1 MPTEEQFVPVVAN
14 MMDHRQERRGT
25 TELKTLVATPH
36 DFGNLAADA
45 TTVTNLSMPTNARL
59 ALSHSVAVSLG
70 DITVNIGG
78 RKNFG
83 HPDLDADIVQRGQ
96 VAEEGMVISIT
107 RGAAAIAGTFTLYFV
122 DPYGVAVAI
131 GTATFT

>member
-1 MPTEEQFVPVVAN
+1 MPTEEQFVPVATN
-14 MMDHRQERRGT
+14 LMAHRAERRGT
-25 TELKTLVATPH
+25 TELAALIATPH
-36 DFGNLAADA
+36 AFGNLAADS
-45 TTVTNLSMPTNARL
+45 TTVTNLSIPTNTRL
-59 ALSHSVAVSLG
+59 AISHSVGVSLG

-78 RKNFG
+78 RKTFS
-83 HPDLDADIVQRGQ
+83 HPDLDADIVHRGQ
-96 VAEEGMVISIT
+96 WAEEGMVISIT